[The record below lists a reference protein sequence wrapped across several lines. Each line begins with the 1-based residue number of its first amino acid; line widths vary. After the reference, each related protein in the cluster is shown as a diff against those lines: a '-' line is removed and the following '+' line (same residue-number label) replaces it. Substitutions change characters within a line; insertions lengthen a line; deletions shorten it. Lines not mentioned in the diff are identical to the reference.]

1 MIKQVSLDL
10 EKGFFVALLGPN
22 GAGKSTLL
30 KCILGLLDA
39 KGTILIDGDDM
50 SGLADIDAA
59 RLQAAVLTDKVY
71 PFNMTVR
78 EIIALGRYPHQL
90 GFRENATDRKIV
102 FDAAETLGV
111 NELLDSRFANLS
123 DGQKQKVLIARAIA
137 QKPKV
142 LILDEP
148 ATHLDANARIE
159 ILLKLRE
166 IARQNKI
173 TVLAS
178 MHEIEIA
185 YRISDR
191 IIVLDNGSVVACNHP
206 EKIFENKMID
216 TIYQNKNSTWN
227 KIFGTME
234 IKCVKNEPLV
244 HVVAGFGTGIPIYRY
259 LARKAIPFSTGMLDR
274 IDVDYCLAASVA
286 SKTFSN
292 DAPYLPLTY
301 DSEILEYLRHARLI
315 LDSGFPVTAQTRPN
329 MYLLIDLAKLGI
341 PVVSLRS
348 TTEIQRLNLNAQK
361 TTISE
366 LQDITS
372 KLEINTM

>member
-1 MIKQVSLDL
+1 M
-10 EKGFFVALLGPN
+10 ALLGPN
-22 GAGKSTLL
+22 GAGKSTLI

-39 KGTILIDGDDM
+39 KGTILIDGDNM
-50 SGLADIDAA
+50 SGLTDIDAA
-59 RLQAAVLTDKVY
+59 KMRAAVLTDKIY

-90 GFRENATDRKIV
+90 GFRENTTDKKII

-123 DGQKQKVLIARAIA
+123 DGQKQKVLIARAVA

-159 ILLKLRE
+159 ILLKLCE

-185 YRISDR
+185 YRISDWV
-191 IIVLDNGSVVACNHP
+191 IVLDNGNVVACNHP
-206 EKIFENKMID
+206 EKIFENKIID
-216 TIYQNKNSTWN
+216 TVYQNKNSTWN

-234 IKCVKNEPLV
+234 IKCVENEPLV

-259 LARKAIPFSTGMLDR
+259 LSRKAIPFSTGILDR
-274 IDVDYCLAASVA
+274 IDVDYCLAVSIA

-301 DSEILEYLRHARLI
+301 DSEILEYLQHTRLI
-315 LDSGFPVTAQTRPN
+315 IDSGFPVTAQTRPN
-329 MYLLIDLAKLGI
+329 MSLLSDLAKSGI

-348 TTEIQRLNLNAQK
+348 TTEIQSLNLNAQN

-366 LQDITS
+366 LHGITS